1 MPVLPLL
8 LFVSI
13 GKVQFPKT
21 SSKRSQPSNS
31 SNTILSKN
39 IIQSNAWILRHVPL
53 GRFNA
58 NRDVIL
64 RSHTIDLSAIESD
77 EVIIE
82 TDAISIDAFIRT
94 TMGKEAYHG
103 TVNINSPLNA
113 FGYGKVIRAGRNTPF
128 SKGDNVVGMIQAA
141 TYSKLKCDGLHKMQT
156 LPLTP
161 PQTALHVLGI
171 SGITAWIGLFASP
184 PQGPQRGETVV
195 VSAAAGAVGCIA
207 AQMAK
212 LTGARVI
219 GIAGGKVKKEFLL
232 ETLGLDGAIDYK
244 DGEKSLGQQL
254 DEECPNGVDFFFDNV
269 GGKTLDAVLE
279 RINRNS
285 RISLCGAISE
295 YDSGKINNKSTIV
308 GPSHCIRLAETSSS
322 MTGFNVM
329 HHTKSFCSAIRYLG
343 WNYYRGNIMCPEQIV
358 DGLDQFP
365 RAIETMFRPGG
376 HCGRLIVDVSG
387 KIVSSKEKKKE
398 GLLSLP

>member
-1 MPVLPLL
+1 M
-8 LFVSI
+8 
-13 GKVQFPKT
+13 
-21 SSKRSQPSNS
+21 
-31 SNTILSKN
+31 
-39 IIQSNAWILRHVPL
+39 
-53 GRFNA
+53 
-58 NRDVIL
+58 L
-64 RSHTIDLSAIESD
+64 RSHTIDLQAIETD
-77 EVIIE
+77 EVVIE

-94 TMGKEAYHG
+94 TMGKKEAYHG
-103 TVNINSPLNA
+103 TVNVNSPLNA

-128 SKGDNVVGMIQAA
+128 SKGDMVVGMIQAA

-184 PQGPQRGETVV
+184 PQGPRKGETVV

-219 GIAGGKVKKEFLL
+219 GIAGGKVKKQFLL
-232 ETLGLDGAIDYK
+232 DTLGLDGAIDYK
-244 DGEKSLGQQL
+244 DGDKSLGQQL

-279 RINRNS
+279 RINKNS

-343 WNYYRGNIMCPEQIV
+343 WNYYRGNIICPEKVV

-365 RAIETMFRPGG
+365 SAIETMFRPGG

-387 KIVSSKEKKKE
+387 KIVSSKKGGEENKQQQG
-398 GLLSLP
+398 GLSSLL

>member
-1 MPVLPLL
+1 MGT
-8 LFVSI
+8 I
-13 GKVQFPKT
+13 QFPARKIKNNSKA
-21 SSKRSQPSNS
+21 SSSDISQ
-31 SNTILSKN
+31 KN
-39 IIQSNAWILRHVPL
+39 VINAKAWILRHVPL

-58 NRDVIL
+58 NRDVAL
-64 RSHTIDLSAIESD
+64 RSQKIDLQSIEPD
-77 EVIIE
+77 EIVIQ
-82 TDAISIDAFIRT
+82 TDALSIDAFIRT
-94 TMGKEAYHG
+94 TMVSATKDEAYHG
-103 TVNINSPLNA
+103 TVNINSPLKT
-113 FGYGKVIRAGRNTPF
+113 FGYGKVIRAGTRTPF
-128 SKGDNVVGMIQAA
+128 SKGDMVLGMIQAA
-141 TYSKLKCDGLHKMQT
+141 THSKLKCEGLHKMQT
-156 LPLTP
+156 LPWTP

-171 SGITAWIGLFASP
+171 SGITAWVGLFASP
-184 PQGPQRGETVV
+184 PKGPQRGETVV

-219 GIAGGKVKKEFLL
+219 GIAGGPVKKKFLL
-232 ETLGLDGAIDYK
+232 DTLGLDGAIDYK
-244 DGEKSLGQQL
+244 DVEKSLGKQL
-254 DEECPNGVDFFFDNV
+254 DEQCPEGIDFFFDNV

-279 RINRNS
+279 RINLNS

-343 WNYYRGNIMCPEQIV
+343 WHYYRGNIICPEQV
-358 DGLDQFP
+358 MDGLTQFP
-365 RAIETMFRPGG
+365 NAIETMFRPGG

-387 KIVSSKEKKKE
+387 KIVASNANKKKE
-398 GLLSLP
+398 ALSLV